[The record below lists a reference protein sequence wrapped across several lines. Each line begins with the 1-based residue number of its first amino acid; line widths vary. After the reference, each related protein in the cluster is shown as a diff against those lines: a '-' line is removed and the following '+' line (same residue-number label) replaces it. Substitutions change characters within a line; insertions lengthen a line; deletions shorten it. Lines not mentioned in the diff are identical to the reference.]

1 MISQNSFIPGALKSL
16 LEWRVWLYLGLQD
29 VKARFRR
36 SAIGPLW
43 ILINLAMMVLG
54 AGVVYGVLLKQ
65 PMAEFLPYLTCGLI
79 VWGFLVSSFV
89 EGGYA
94 FVGSEGY
101 IKQFSFPKQIYL
113 FRVLVSLFAVMLVGV
128 VALAGT
134 LLFFDR
140 FNPMGWLY
148 ALPGVGILL
157 IAGLGH
163 ITLSAYLSARFRDL
177 PHALTG
183 IFQVL
188 FFVTPIMFPV
198 TMLKD
203 RGLDFVYKYN
213 PLYYLV
219 DVIRFPILEGTF
231 AVKQDYMFCAAYLSV
246 LWLVCLVLASKMD
259 KKVVYM
265 L

>member
-1 MISQNSFIPGALKSL
+1 MISQNSFISGAIKSL
-16 LEWRVWLYLGLQD
+16 LEWRVWLYMGLQD
-29 VKARFRR
+29 IKARFRR

-65 PMAEFLPYLTCGLI
+65 PMEEFLPYLTCGLI
-79 VWGFLVSSFV
+79 IWGFLVASFV

-113 FRVLVSLFAVMLVGV
+113 LRVLVALFAVMLVGV

-134 LLFFDR
+134 LLVFER
-140 FNPMGWLY
+140 FKPIGWLY
-148 ALPGVGILL
+148 ALPGLGILL
-157 IAGLGH
+157 AAGLGH

-231 AVKQDYMFCAAYLSV
+231 AVKQDYIFCAAYLSL
-246 LWLVCLVLASKMD
+246 LWVVCILLASKMD

>member
-1 MISQNSFIPGALKSL
+1 MISQNSFLPNALKSL
-16 LEWRVWLYLGLQD
+16 LEWRVWLFMGLQD
-29 VKARFRR
+29 IKARFRR

-54 AGVVYGVLLKQ
+54 AGMVYGVLLKQ

-79 VWGFLVSSFV
+79 IWGFLVASFV

-94 FVGSEGY
+94 FISSEGY

-113 FRVLVSLFAVMLVGV
+113 FRVLVTLFAVMMIGV
-128 VALAGT
+128 CALIGT

-148 ALPGVGILL
+148 ALPGLGILL
-157 IAGLGH
+157 LAGLGH

-188 FFVTPIMFPV
+188 FFITPVLFPV
-198 TMLKD
+198 AMLKD
-203 RGLDFVYKYN
+203 RGFDFVYKYN

-219 DVIRFPILEGTF
+219 DVIRFPILEGSF
-231 AVKQDYMFCAAYLSV
+231 AVKQDYMFCAAYLTV
-246 LWLVCLVLASKMD
+246 LWVVCILLGSKMD
-259 KKVVYM
+259 KKLVYM